1 MLNNNVLRQLDLQ
14 DVMVF
19 LCLYEHKSAR
29 RTAEVLSISQ
39 PTVSYCLKRL
49 RNCFHDVLFDVD
61 HGSLVATSK
70 AEAIEPYLRNVIDA
84 VNHCADMDDDQVA
97 AAAHRVIRVCAPE
110 YFELLL
116 LPGVLESFMKRGRE
130 TSLIVERLGRELP
143 VERLLAGEI
152 DFATGFGPGYHRLHP
167 DLQWES
173 VLSDTFVCLT
183 ASRKLAPTTRVT
195 LDEFCDMHHV
205 FPTPWISERNMIDGW
220 LEKLGRSRNIV
231 ARANT
236 YQACLNI
243 VSRLPVVLTLPQRLI
258 PYLSI
263 PPSVQICDVP
273 LGFPTFTLDVI
284 WATQMEKNHDI
295 RSMRMLFKDL
305 ASANALEPGAAHA
318 L

>member
-1 MLNNNVLRQLDLQ
+1 MLNSNVLRQLDLQ

-61 HGSLVATSK
+61 RGSLVATAK

-84 VNHCADMDDDQVA
+84 VNHCADMDDDQVTA
-97 AAAHRVIRVCAPE
+97 TSRRVMRVCAPE

-130 TSLIVERLGRELP
+130 TSLIVDRLGRELP
-143 VERLLAGEI
+143 VERLLAGEL
-152 DFATGFGPGYHRLHP
+152 DFAIGFGPGYHRLHP

-183 ASRKLAPTTRVT
+183 ASRKLAPSTRVS
-195 LDEFCDMHHV
+195 LDEFCDMEHV
-205 FPTPWISERNMIDGW
+205 FPTPWVSERNMIDGW
-220 LEKLGRSRNIV
+220 LEKLGRARSIV

-243 VSRLPVVLTLPQRLI
+243 VARLPVALTLPRRLI
-258 PYLSI
+258 QHLSI
-263 PPSVQICDVP
+263 PANVQICEVP

-284 WATQMEKNHDI
+284 WSTPMEKNPDI
-295 RSMRMLFKDL
+295 RTMRSLFKDL
-305 ASANALEPGAAHA
+305 ASANAFEPEELPRA
-318 L
+318 